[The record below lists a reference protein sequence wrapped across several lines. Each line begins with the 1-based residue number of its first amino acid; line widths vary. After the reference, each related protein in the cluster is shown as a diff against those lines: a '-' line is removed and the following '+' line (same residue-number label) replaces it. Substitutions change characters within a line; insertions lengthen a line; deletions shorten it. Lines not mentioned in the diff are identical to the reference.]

1 MSALIFQS
9 NLCMQFWNYV
19 VNFVIHLMNCIIT
32 FLKNLSPFEK
42 LYNEVFDL
50 TQIHVFGRLCYMSTI
65 IANRNKLDPHV
76 KAKIFLSFKPITK
89 VTLSVLVSVSMF
101 LGMLS
106 FMRINFLAHIL
117 LRKTILLWGFLYL
130 FVLMIKLIS
139 LIISFK
145 NLILYH

>member
-89 VTLSVLVSVSMF
+89 VTLSIVVSVSMF
-101 LGMLS
+101 LNVVFYEDQFSRTHSSKENNTSLGIPLP
-106 FMRINFLAHIL
+106 ICPNDQANF
-117 LRKTILLWGFLYL
+117 TNYFL
-130 FVLMIKLIS
+130 
-139 LIISFK
+139 
-145 NLILYH
+145 